1 MAYVS
6 SSHKPFLVTAAVAGG
21 FNRSGQYGGNVWGF
35 KTTDVFATVTAS
47 SFIADG
53 FVLGMRPYDIV
64 QYIDTTNAYGY
75 MLLVSAVT
83 TSISTGGATLTGFF
97 SATAA

>member
-1 MAYVS
+1 MSYVS
-6 SSHKPFLVTAAVAGG
+6 SAHKPFLVTAAVAGG

-35 KTTDVFATVTAS
+35 KTTDALATVTAS
-47 SFIADG
+47 SFITDG
-53 FVLGMRPYDIV
+53 FALGMRPYDIV

-83 TSISTGGATLTGFF
+83 TSVSTGAATLKGF
-97 SATAA
+97 SVTS